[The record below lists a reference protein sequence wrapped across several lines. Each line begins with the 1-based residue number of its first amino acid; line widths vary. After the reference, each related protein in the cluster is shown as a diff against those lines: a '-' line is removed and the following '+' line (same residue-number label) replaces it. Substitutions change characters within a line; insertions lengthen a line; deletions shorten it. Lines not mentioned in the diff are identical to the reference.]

1 MAPSETRHRTAQP
14 AFEMEQS
21 TEFSERGS
29 PGSPNA
35 LHREIAQRI
44 LMHVRMERLPIGA
57 HLTETSLA
65 QVVGTS
71 RGPIRGALGHLASA
85 GYLERRP
92 GQGFF
97 LARTEPKA
105 GKAAEALAV
114 AANEQLYLKLAED
127 RLRGRLAD
135 SVTEA
140 DLMRRYDIPRHT
152 LRRILTRIVN
162 EGWMQRRTGHGWAFL
177 PMIDSVEAYRESY
190 ELRRFLE
197 PQGLRSPTF
206 KLDRAVLSEQR
217 DRQEFLHSAGY
228 KTLGQVELFKSN
240 SDFHE
245 ALALMSGNRFLAQ
258 TVVRQ
263 NELRR
268 LIEYRQTLDR
278 DRVWRQTGEH
288 LAIIDLLEKGLLERA
303 AKALDKHIGGA
314 VTEKARP
321 ELFGP

>member
-1 MAPSETRHRTAQP
+1 MPP
-14 AFEMEQS
+14 AD
-21 TEFSERGS
+21 T
-29 PGSPNA
+29 
-35 LHREIAQRI
+35 
-44 LMHVRMERLPIGA
+44 
-57 HLTETSLA
+57 
-65 QVVGTS
+65 
-71 RGPIRGALGHLASA
+71 
-85 GYLERRP
+85 
-92 GQGFF
+92 
-97 LARTEPKA
+97 
-105 GKAAEALAV
+105 
-114 AANEQLYLKLAED
+114 EQLYLKLAED
-127 RLRGRLAD
+127 RLHGKLGD

-140 DLMRRYDIPRHT
+140 DLMRRYDVPRHT
-152 LRRILTRIVN
+152 LRRILSRIVN

-197 PQGLRSPTF
+197 PQGLRSPSF
-206 KLDRAVLSEQR
+206 KLDPAVLSEQR
-217 DRQEFLHSAGY
+217 KRQEFLHSAGY

-258 TVVRQ
+258 TVARQ

-288 LAIIDLLEKGLLERA
+288 LAIIEMLEKGLIERA
-303 AKALDKHIGGA
+303 AKLLDKHISGA
-314 VTEKARP
+314 LKEKARP